1 MISYIIVYIYAQYII
16 PRPSTC
22 YPWGWPL
29 ASPNM
34 ETAAWPLVT
43 HCAIRIF
50 CFINISILVESQ
62 KTSRSIWIADS
73 LQYLMSWYVIEWWWT
88 YVYIYISIYIYLLYP
103 ILQFI
108 SYLWYLWCLYLFSD
122 YHRKWNPVGLE
133 FFYWLPLGMVASG
146 DGYFYDMYEPLEH
159 ITNHVYI
166 YYIIIYIL
174 YNHNH
179 IYIMYVYT
187 IHR

>member
-1 MISYIIVYIYAQYII
+1 MISCIIVYIYAQYII
-16 PRPSTC
+16 PRPSTF

-62 KTSRSIWIADS
+62 NVSVNLNYWQSAISNVMICHRMMMDIC
-73 LQYLMSWYVIEWWWT
+73 
-88 YVYIYISIYIYLLYP
+88 IYISIYLLYP

-108 SYLWYLWCLYLFSD
+108 SYLWYLWCVYLFSIPQ
-122 YHRKWNPVGLE
+122 YETHGLE
-133 FFYWLPLGMVASG
+133 YILTFPLGWSLLAMVISM
-146 DGYFYDMYEPLEH
+146 YYMYEPLEH
-159 ITNHVYI
+159 ITNYVYI
-166 YYIIIYIL
+166 YII
-174 YNHNH
+174 
-179 IYIMYVYT
+179 
-187 IHR
+187 